1 MQTNL
6 GLQARCGSTVAPTW
20 YVGILCTCT
29 NLLFL
34 LNSHLDAILKST
46 DWITRTEST
55 WVKPSLKSNPS
66 ERRIFE
72 LALLSNL
79 NGDFFF
85 FFFWIYTHMYIYS
98 VNRFCSKQIL
108 LIANMLGRTCI
119 QKYTKHVQ
127 YTLMVIMH
135 VFNSSFWLIHN
146 FDNNLYYDP
155 PTVNHLFIFIMSQSR
170 WWQ

>member
-1 MQTNL
+1 MM
-6 GLQARCGSTVAPTW
+6 CW
-20 YVGILCTCT
+20 YFVDMY
-29 NLLFL
+29 NFLFL

-46 DWITRTEST
+46 DWITKTEST

-66 ERRIFE
+66 ERRIFQ

-85 FFFWIYTHMYIYS
+85 FWVYIHMYIYS